1 MGLHFG
7 GHTTAN
13 RGLAVTNRGELH
25 YTGVRHA
32 GDTPR
37 EGFVWCKTPTATNLK
52 CAISLQDLGAASV
65 GAKKFARHHPSTG
78 SSAKNSPSKRKNAEF
93 GPI

>member
-1 MGLHFG
+1 MGLYFG

-37 EGFVWCKTPTATNLK
+37 EGFV
-52 CAISLQDLGAASV
+52 
-65 GAKKFARHHPSTG
+65 
-78 SSAKNSPSKRKNAEF
+78 
-93 GPI
+93 